1 MKEFVE
7 IRFKEGES
15 VDDFSM
21 RITGLTNNITILGG
35 NVTEAE
41 IIKKILHVAPE
52 PLEQVAIL
60 IETLLDLD
68 NLTVEEVT
76 GHLRKVEQRK
86 KKSEST
92 VDKQGRLLLTVEEG
106 LTCLKIR
113 ESSSKGVGPVVTKAG
128 RRGPSHAGRKKQKRR
143 QMKRSPFTAL
153 TVGRKAIG
161 PRIVGASPERRKR
174 PMWLKPKKIS
184 PLCFWWAPQPFKKI
198 PLPSPLF

>member
-15 VDDFSM
+15 VSDFSM

-35 NVTEAE
+35 NITEAE

-76 GHLRKVEQRK
+76 GHHRKVEQRK

-92 VDKQGRLLLTVEEG
+92 VDKQGRLLLTEEEG
-106 LTCLKIR
+106 
-113 ESSSKGVGPVVTKAG
+113 
-128 RRGPSHAGRKKQKRR
+128 SHAS
-143 QMKRSPFTAL
+143 RSVRAL
-153 TVGRKAIG
+153 ARGWVR
-161 PRIVGASPERRKR
+161 
-174 PMWLKPKKIS
+174 
-184 PLCFWWAPQPFKKI
+184 
-198 PLPSPLF
+198 